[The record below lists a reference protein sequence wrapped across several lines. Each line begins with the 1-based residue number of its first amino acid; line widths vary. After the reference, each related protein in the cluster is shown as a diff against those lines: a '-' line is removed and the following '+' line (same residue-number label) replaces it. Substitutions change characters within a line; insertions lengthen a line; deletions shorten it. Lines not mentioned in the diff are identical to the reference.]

1 MHGGE
6 GCRRVLMTA
15 DAVGGV
21 WDYALQLAEGLGT
34 CGVEV
39 TLATMGPLP
48 RDDQRA
54 AAREVP
60 GLRLV
65 ESDYRLEWAEQP
77 WDDVARAGSWLL
89 ELEAQAQPDIVHLNG
104 YAHGA
109 LAWNAPA
116 LVVAHSCVCSWWSAV
131 RGAEAPEEWVAYRR
145 AVREGLRAATA
156 VVAPSAAMLHAL
168 SAHYGAVTGTVV
180 PNGRDAAQF
189 HTGPKEP
196 LVLSAGRLWDE
207 AKNVA
212 ALASIAHGLAWPVAL
227 AGETQNAPGEPVHDG
242 PVEYLG
248 RLSSADL
255 RSWMARA
262 SIYAMPA
269 RYEPFGLSI
278 LEAGLS
284 GCALVLG
291 DIPSLREH
299 WDGAAAFV
307 APDDREALRSAIE
320 GLIDSPARRSELG
333 RRARDRGQEFT
344 VGRMADA
351 YRRLY
356 EGLLCPSDGHA
367 LEVSSCAS

>member
-320 GLIDSPARRSELG
+320 GLIDSPARRSELS
-333 RRARDRGQEFT
+333 RRARERGQEFT

>member
-21 WDYALQLAEGLGT
+21 WDYSLQLAEGLGT

-116 LVVAHSCVCSWWSAV
+116 LVVAHSCVCSWWRAV
-131 RGAEAPEEWVAYRR
+131 RGAEAPEEWAVYRR

-168 SAHYGAVTGTVV
+168 SAHYGAISGTVV

-189 HTGPKEP
+189 RTGPKEP

-320 GLIDSPARRSELG
+320 GLIDSPTRRSELG

>member
-333 RRARDRGQEFT
+333 RRARERGQEFT

>member
-1 MHGGE
+1 MHADA

-34 CGVEV
+34 CGVQV
-39 TLATMGPLP
+39 TLATMGSRP

-54 AAREVP
+54 AARAVP

-65 ESDYRLEWAEQP
+65 ESDYRLEWAEHP
-77 WDDVARAGSWLL
+77 WEDVARAGAWLL
-89 ELEAQAQPDIVHLNG
+89 ELETQVQPDVVHLNG
-104 YAHGA
+104 YAHGG
-109 LAWNAPA
+109 LPWRAPA
-116 LVVAHSCVCSWWSAV
+116 VVVAHSCVCSWWAAV
-131 RGAEAPEEWVAYRR
+131 RGGDASADWNAYRC
-145 AVREGLRAATA
+145 AVREGLRRATA
-156 VVAPSAAMLHAL
+156 VVAPSATRLRAL
-168 SAHYGAVTGTVV
+168 SAHDGAVDGTVV
-180 PNGRDAAQF
+180 PNGRDAAHF
-189 HTGPKEP
+189 STGPKEP

-207 AKNVA
+207 AKNVTA
-212 ALASIAHGLAWPVAL
+212 VASIAHRLPWRMAL
-227 AGETQNAPGEPVHDG
+227 AGETQDDAGARAHEQC
-242 PVEYLG
+242 VEYLG

-255 RSWMARA
+255 RGWMARA

-299 WDGAAAFV
+299 WEGAAVFV
-307 APDDREALRSAIE
+307 APDDRDALHSAIAR
-320 GLIDSPARRSELG
+320 LIDNPGRLAELG
-333 RRARDRGQEFT
+333 RRARVRGQEFT
-344 VGRMADA
+344 VARMADA

-356 EGLLCPSDGHA
+356 EGLLVPSKRRA

>member
-116 LVVAHSCVCSWWSAV
+116 LVVAHSCVCSWWRAV
-131 RGAEAPEEWVAYRR
+131 RGAEATEEWAVYRR

-168 SAHYGAVTGTVV
+168 SAHYGAISGTVV

-189 HTGPKEP
+189 RTGPKEP

-212 ALASIAHGLAWPVAL
+212 ALASIAHGLPWPVAL
-227 AGETQNAPGEPVHDG
+227 AGDTQNAPGEPVPDG
-242 PVEYLG
+242 SVEHLG
-248 RLSSADL
+248 LLSSADL
-255 RSWMARA
+255 RGWMGRA

-333 RRARDRGQEFT
+333 RRARERGQEFT

>member
-307 APDDREALRSAIE
+307 APDDRDALRSAIE

-333 RRARDRGQEFT
+333 RRARHRGQEFT

>member
-1 MHGGE
+1 
-6 GCRRVLMTA
+6 
-15 DAVGGV
+15 V
-21 WDYALQLAEGLGT
+21 WDYALQVAEGLGT

-39 TLATMGPLP
+39 TLATMGARP
-48 RDDQRA
+48 RHDQRA
-54 AAREVP
+54 AAREIR

-65 ESDYRLEWAEQP
+65 ESDYRLEWADHP

-89 ELEAQAQPDIVHLNG
+89 ELEAQVRPDIIHLNG

-109 LAWNAPA
+109 LAWTAPA
-116 LVVAHSCVCSWWSAV
+116 VVVAHSCVCSWWSAV
-131 RGAEAPEEWVAYRR
+131 RGGDAPEEWTAYRR

-168 SAHYGAVTGTVV
+168 SAHYGAVSGTVV
-180 PNGRDAAQF
+180 PNGRDAAKF
-189 HTGPKEP
+189 RTGPKEP

-212 ALASIAHGLAWPVAL
+212 ALASIAHCLPWPVAL
-227 AGETQNAPGEPVHDG
+227 AGETRNASGELIPDG
-242 PVEYLG
+242 AVEYLG

-255 RSWMARA
+255 RRWMARA

-291 DIPSLREH
+291 DIPSLRES
-299 WDGAAAFV
+299 WDGAALFV
-307 APDDREALRSAIE
+307 APEDSAALRAALLRLIE
-320 GLIDSPARRSELG
+320 DPALLQAMGRKALQRARSFTPARMAAAYVAAYQQLTEDAALAAPG
-333 RRARDRGQEFT
+333 RTRIEEKACT
-344 VGRMADA
+344 
-351 YRRLY
+351 
-356 EGLLCPSDGHA
+356 S
-367 LEVSSCAS
+367 

>member
-1 MHGGE
+1 
-6 GCRRVLMTA
+6 
-15 DAVGGV
+15 
-21 WDYALQLAEGLGT
+21 
-34 CGVEV
+34 
-39 TLATMGPLP
+39 
-48 RDDQRA
+48 
-54 AAREVP
+54 
-60 GLRLV
+60 
-65 ESDYRLEWAEQP
+65 
-77 WDDVARAGSWLL
+77 
-89 ELEAQAQPDIVHLNG
+89 
-104 YAHGA
+104 
-109 LAWNAPA
+109 
-116 LVVAHSCVCSWWSAV
+116 
-131 RGAEAPEEWVAYRR
+131 
-145 AVREGLRAATA
+145 
-156 VVAPSAAMLHAL
+156 VAPSAAMLHAL

-255 RSWMARA
+255 RGWMGRA

-333 RRARDRGQEFT
+333 RRARHRGQEFT

>member
-48 RDDQRA
+48 RADQRA
-54 AAREVP
+54 AAREVA

-65 ESDYRLEWAEQP
+65 ESDCRLEWAEQP

-89 ELEAQAQPDIVHLNG
+89 ELEAQAQPDIIHLNG

-131 RGAEAPEEWVAYRR
+131 RGADAPEEWAAYRR
-145 AVREGLRAATA
+145 AVREGLRAASA

-168 SAHYGAVTGTVV
+168 SAHYGAITGTVV

-227 AGETQNAPGEPVHDG
+227 AGETLNAPGEPVPDG

>member
-65 ESDYRLEWAEQP
+65 ESDYRLEWAEHP

-116 LVVAHSCVCSWWSAV
+116 VVVAHSCVCSWWSAV
-131 RGAEAPEEWVAYRR
+131 RGAEAPEEWAAYRR
-145 AVREGLRAATA
+145 AVRDGLRAATA

-212 ALASIAHGLAWPVAL
+212 ALASIAHGLPWPVAL
-227 AGETQNAPGEPVHDG
+227 AGERQNAPGEPVHDG

-356 EGLLCPSDGHA
+356 EGLLCPSGGHA